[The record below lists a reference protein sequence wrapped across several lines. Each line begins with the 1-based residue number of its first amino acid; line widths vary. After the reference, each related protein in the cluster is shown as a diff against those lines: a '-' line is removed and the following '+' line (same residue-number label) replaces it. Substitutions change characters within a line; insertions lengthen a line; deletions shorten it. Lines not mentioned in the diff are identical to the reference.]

1 MAELADARDSK
12 SRIHWMW
19 GFDSPS
25 GYKMS
30 RKIGYILLFFS
41 IITISIV
48 VYQIRNVDKY
58 GNEFIQQIRL
68 ADSDNVLVE
77 YLEEDLIVLGKD
89 ICNSSLEWTSSDES
103 NILIHKLI
111 MLNPNTLS
119 QVDIDKDNRL
129 IPILRFHSIYELCPE
144 HVSSLETIFTTDE

>member
-58 GNEFIQQIRL
+58 GNEFIEQIRL

-89 ICNSSLEWTSSDES
+89 ICNSALEWTSSDES

>member
-58 GNEFIQQIRL
+58 GNEFIEQIRL

>member
-1 MAELADARDSK
+1 M
-12 SRIHWMW
+12 
-19 GFDSPS
+19 
-25 GYKMS
+25 
-30 RKIGYILLFFS
+30 FFS

-58 GNEFIQQIRL
+58 GNELIQQIRL

>member
-41 IITISIV
+41 IISISIV
-48 VYQIRNVDKY
+48 VYQIRNVNKY
-58 GNEFIQQIRL
+58 GNEFIEQIRL
-68 ADSDNVLVE
+68 ADSDNLLVK
-77 YLEEDLIVLGKD
+77 YPEEELIDLGKD
-89 ICNSSLEWTSSDES
+89 ICNTALEWASSEES
-103 NILIHKLI
+103 NIVIHKLI
-111 MLNPNTLS
+111 NFNPNSLS
-119 QVDIDKDNRL
+119 QVNIDKDNRL

-144 HVSSLETIFTTDE
+144 HVSSLERIFTTDG